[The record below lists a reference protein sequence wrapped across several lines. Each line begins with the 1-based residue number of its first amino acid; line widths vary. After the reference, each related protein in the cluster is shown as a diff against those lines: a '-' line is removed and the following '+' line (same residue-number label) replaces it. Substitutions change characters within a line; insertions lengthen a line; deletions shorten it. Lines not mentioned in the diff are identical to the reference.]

1 MAIFPTAIGYTLY
14 YVGIQKKGPAWAA
27 AFIYLVP
34 SMTANLDLIFFGA
47 DFTLY
52 MILGTTIVVAGLF
65 VGNLSQKQFERVKN
79 YFSIWILI
87 SQIRDN
93 KRLLICG

>member
-1 MAIFPTAIGYTLY
+1 MYMAIFPTAIGYTLF

-47 DFTLY
+47 DFTFS
-52 MILGTTIVVAGLF
+52 MVLGTTIVVVGLF
-65 VGNLSQKQFERVKN
+65 VGNLPQRQFERLKVLFKK
-79 YFSIWILI
+79 I
-87 SQIRDN
+87 
-93 KRLLICG
+93 